1 MRSRSTSSLISST
14 APLGSMLARSATLT
28 IAILFF
34 AWSATQACAQDSP
47 SNQPVSIQ
55 GTVVNSVTHEPI
67 GRAQVYS
74 PDNRFAA
81 MTDDQGHFEMP
92 APQQTTSGGG
102 GSGLLMIVGGSGG
115 LTLTARKPG
124 FLPERSG
131 EPNRVVPG
139 ANDLTISLVPEA
151 ILMGRIL
158 LEGPDSRDE
167 VQVQLFHRE
176 IRDGLARWT
185 PQNIVN
191 TNSRG
196 EYRFAELYPGDYRV
210 GTHEVPDRDP
220 EDFVPGAKT
229 YGYPPVY
236 FPEASDFPSS
246 TIIHLLPGKVFQAD
260 ISLARRQYYP
270 IKISLANVPPEG
282 APINVN
288 VTVRG
293 DGAPGYSLGYE
304 QSDRTIRGML
314 PNGTYVIEATNY
326 SQQGATGLMNLRVE
340 NAPVENGSMTLLPN
354 GSIDVQVKEEF
365 TLTPPAQ
372 EGVDFSING
381 GGDRGR
387 MNRQV
392 QQRYLNVMLE
402 PFSDFGQGRGANLRP
417 PAGPNDKSLVIENV
431 APGRY
436 WVRVNSSRGYAA
448 SVSSGGVDLLRAPL
462 GVGLGGSAA
471 PIEMTM
477 RDDMASFDGTVE
489 GANPQLA
496 SLDSSGTAG
505 PQYSGPL
512 AYVYFIPQADS
523 PGQFTQAWVSP
534 DGKINSQQ
542 VVPGVYRIF
551 AFKHPQN
558 DLEYRNAEAMRAYE
572 SKGQLVRLIGGQTEH
587 LRLQLSKAGEDAD

>member
-1 MRSRSTSSLISST
+1 VRSRSTSSLISSA
-14 APLGSMLARSATLT
+14 APLSSMRTRSATLT
-28 IAILFF
+28 IAVLCFP
-34 AWSATQACAQDSP
+34 WLATQACAQESP

-74 PDNRFAA
+74 QDNRFAT
-81 MTDDQGHFEMP
+81 MTDDQGHFEVP
-92 APQQTTSGGG
+92 LPPQMTAGDGG
-102 GSGLLMIVGGSGG
+102 VGTNFRFVPQSFV
-115 LTLTARKPG
+115 ARKPG
-124 FLPERSG
+124 YLPEQSG
-131 EPNRVVPG
+131 EPNRVGPG
-139 ANDLTISLVPEA
+139 ANELTITLVPEA
-151 ILMGRIL
+151 VLMGRIL
-158 LEGPDSRDE
+158 LEGPDSPDE
-167 VQVQLFHRE
+167 VQVQLFHKE
-176 IRDGLARWT
+176 ISDGLARWT

-220 EDFVPGAKT
+220 EDFVPGAKV

-246 TIIHLLPGKVFQAD
+246 TIVHLSPGRVFQAD

-270 IKISLANVPPEG
+270 IKISVANVPPQG

-314 PNGTYVIEATNY
+314 PNGIYVIEATSY
-326 SQQGATGLMNLRVE
+326 SQQGATALMNLRVE
-340 NAPVENGSMTLLPN
+340 NAPVENASMTLLPN
-354 GSIDVQVKEEF
+354 GTIDVQVKEEF
-365 TLTPPAQ
+365 TLTPPPAQ

-381 GGDRGR
+381 GGARDR
-387 MNRQV
+387 MNRQL
-392 QQRYLNVMLE
+392 QRYLNVMLE
-402 PFSDFGQGRGANLRP
+402 PFSDFGQGRGANLRAP
-417 PAGPNDKSLVIENV
+417 VGPNDKSMVIDNV

-448 SVSSGGVDLLRAPL
+448 LVSSGGVDLLREPL
-462 GVGLGGSAA
+462 VVGPGGSAA
-471 PIEMTM
+471 PIEITM

-496 SLDSSGTAG
+496 SSDPSGAAA
-505 PQYSGPL
+505 PQNSAPL
-512 AYVYFIPQADS
+512 AYVYCIPQPDS
-523 PGQFTQAWVSP
+523 PGQLTQAWVSA

-542 VVPGVYRIF
+542 MVPGVYRIL

-558 DLEYRNAEAMRAYE
+558 DLEYRNADAMRAYE
-572 SKGQLVRLIGGQTEH
+572 SKGQLVRLVGGQTEH
-587 LRLQLSKAGEDAD
+587 LQLQLVSKAGEDAD